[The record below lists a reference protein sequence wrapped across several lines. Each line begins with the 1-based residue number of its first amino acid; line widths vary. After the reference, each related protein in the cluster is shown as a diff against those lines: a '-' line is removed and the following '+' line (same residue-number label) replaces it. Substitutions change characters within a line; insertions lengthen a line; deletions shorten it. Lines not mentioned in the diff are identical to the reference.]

1 MAKPS
6 SDSRGASH
14 GALKTRRPVASMS
27 VAQLQ
32 AYLTARET
40 LRRVKASATPWV
52 ARGVPIGGSPPP
64 ES

>member
-1 MAKPS
+1 MAKTS
-6 SDSRGASH
+6 SDSRSGPRR
-14 GALKTRRPVASMS
+14 ALPAPRRASMS
-27 VAQLQ
+27 AAQLQ
-32 AYLTARET
+32 AYFTARET